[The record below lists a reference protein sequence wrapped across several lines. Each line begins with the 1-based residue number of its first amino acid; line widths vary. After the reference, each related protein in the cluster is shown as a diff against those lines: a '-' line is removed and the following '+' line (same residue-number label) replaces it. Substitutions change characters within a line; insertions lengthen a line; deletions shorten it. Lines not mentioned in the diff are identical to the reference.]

1 MVAVGIVGA
10 AAKSTR
16 TWPANTLKREPGSSR
31 WWDRRI
37 RQLRE
42 WNPVSNVN
50 LSQRHSSFELESHVL
65 KFQEVLLP
73 TYSDPDGS
81 GSNSFDEFLA
91 RYLQGERAAQAGQ
104 PIDISRLMSRRTHE
118 LLARAGRFA
127 IEHGHNELDA
137 LHILRVIAE
146 LVPAV
151 DAIKRVGADPTAIAD
166 AAEQRLPQASPSG
179 AGSAPVLTQ
188 SAQRALF
195 HAYQVA
201 RASGSTYID
210 PEHLFFAL
218 VLNQDSPAGQVLA
231 AAGVTAEALQ
241 AGMRETVDPGGLPTA
256 AQVDQTEESQTPIL
270 DRFGTDLTAAAREGK
285 LDPVIG
291 RADEIEQ
298 TIEILSRR
306 TKNNPVLIGEA
317 GVGKTAI
324 VEGLA
329 QAIVDGSVPEQ
340 LRDKRVVA
348 LDLPAMLSGTRY
360 RGDFEERLTK
370 LMDEI
375 SAHKAELIV
384 FIDELHTV
392 VGAGGTGDGGMDA
405 GNILKPRLARGE
417 LHVVGATTLKEYRG
431 IEKDPA
437 LERRFQPVQVGEPNI
452 EDAVLILSGLRKSYE
467 DHHGV
472 TYTDAAI
479 RASVELSARYVPD
492 RFLPDKAID
501 LIDQAGA
508 RLRLKLGSK
517 IDTAALLEQLAIL
530 EASKKSAVAVE
541 HYEEA
546 SKLRDQVEAVH
557 TKLASVKSIDTSKQS
572 GVVDEA
578 EIAAVISRA
587 TGIPAARLTEV
598 DRERLGR
605 LESELHERV
614 VGQHDAVTVVAKA
627 VRRNRTGLGDQQR
640 PVGSFLFLGPTGVG
654 KTELAKALAQSL
666 FGDEK
671 SILRFDMSEFGERHT
686 VSRLVGAP
694 PGYVGYDEA
703 GQLTER
709 VRRNPYSVV
718 LFDEIEKAHPDVFN
732 LLLQVLDDGRLT
744 DGQGR
749 TVDFRNTV
757 IIMTSNLGSEFLASR
772 SGAMGFVTGNGT
784 DGNGFGSDKALRDRV
799 MGKLREAMRPE
810 FLNRIDEIV
819 LFQKLDRAELRD
831 IVRLLLGATGSH
843 LQSRGITLTVT
854 DEAVDWVAEHGY
866 EPEYGARPLRR
877 VIQRELDDQIADL
890 LVTRKLHDG
899 GEVTVGV
906 RNDALC
912 VEAHMP
918 AELRPAA

>member
-1 MVAVGIVGA
+1 MPSNTEPEETGA
-10 AAKSTR
+10 
-16 TWPANTLKREPGSSR
+16 G
-31 WWDRRI
+31 
-37 RQLRE
+37 
-42 WNPVSNVN
+42 
-50 LSQRHSSFELESHVL
+50 
-65 KFQEVLLP
+65 
-73 TYSDPDGS
+73 
-81 GSNSFDEFLA
+81 SFDEFLA
-91 RYLQGERAAQAGQ
+91 RYLAGERAAQSGRS
-104 PIDISRLMSRRTHE
+104 IDISRLLSRRSRE
-118 LLARAGRFA
+118 ILGQAGRFA
-127 IEHGHNELDA
+127 LEHGHHELDA
-137 LHILRVIAE
+137 LHLLRVLAQQAPASE
-146 LVPAV
+146 L
-151 DAIKRVGADPTAIAD
+151 ITRVGSSPSAVME
-166 AAEQRLPQASPSG
+166 AAEQRLPEATTEQSDV
-179 AGSAPVLTQ
+179 APALTQ
-188 SAQRALF
+188 SAQRTLF

-201 RASGSTYID
+201 RAAGSTYID
-210 PEHLFFAL
+210 PEHLFYAL
-218 VLNQDSPAGQVLA
+218 VIGQDSPSGQVLA
-231 AAGVTAEALQ
+231 AAGVTPEALQ
-241 AGMRETVDPGGLPTA
+241 SGMRETVNAGSVDEPA
-256 AQVDQTEESQTPIL
+256 AGSESQTPML
-270 DRFGTDLTAAAREGK
+270 DRFGLDLTARAREGL

-329 QAIVDGSVPEQ
+329 QAIVDGGVPQQ
-340 LRDKRVVA
+340 LRDKRLIS

-375 SAHKAELIV
+375 SANRNELIV

-392 VGAGGTGDGGMDA
+392 VGAGGAGEGGMDA

-417 LHVVGATTLKEYRG
+417 LHMIGATTLKEYRS
-431 IEKDPA
+431 IEKDAA
-437 LERRFQPVQVGEPNI
+437 LERRFQPVQVGEPGI
-452 EDAVLILSGLRKSYE
+452 EDAVLILSGLRSSYE
-467 DHHGV
+467 QHHGV
-472 TYTDAAI
+472 TYTDDAI
-479 RASVELSARYVPD
+479 RAAVELSARYITD

-517 IDTAALLEQLAIL
+517 VDPAALLEELAGL
-530 EASKKSAVAVE
+530 EASKNSAVAAE
-541 HYEEA
+541 HYEQA
-546 SKLRDQVEAVH
+546 SRLRDE
-557 TKLASVKSIDTSKQS
+557 IDALHERLRSAKPATDATA
-572 GVVDEA
+572 VVDEPQ
-578 EIAAVISRA
+578 IAAVISRA
-587 TGIPAARLTEV
+587 TGIPASRLNQA
-598 DRERLGR
+598 DRERLAL
-605 LESELHERV
+605 LESELHDRV
-614 VGQHDAVTVVAKA
+614 IGQNDAVSVVAKA
-627 VRRNRTGLGDQQR
+627 VRRNRTGMGDQNR

-671 SILRFDMSEFGERHT
+671 SMLRFDMSEFGERHT

-709 VRRNPYSVV
+709 IRRNPYSVV

-749 TVDFRNTV
+749 TVDFRNAV

-772 SGAMGFVTGNGT
+772 GGALGFVAS
-784 DGNGFGSDKALRDRV
+784 DSANGFGSDKDLRDRV

-819 LFQKLDRAELRD
+819 LFRKLESAQLEQ
-831 IVRLLLGATGSH
+831 IVRLLLGATEKRLGSH
-843 LQSRGITLTVT
+843 GIDFAIT
-854 DEAVDWVAEHGY
+854 DAAVRWIAEHGY

-877 VIQRELDDQIADL
+877 LIQREVDDRIADL
-890 LVTRKLHDG
+890 LVSASLESGGRVQLDVRADG
-899 GEVTVGV
+899 LGATVV
-906 RNDALC
+906 AS
-912 VEAHMP
+912 
-918 AELRPAA
+918 AELAVAA